1 MNYSILLV
9 VILVVVIDEIGSMK
23 LIQVKD
29 FLVLQPCRRV
39 EAGSNGTVNEIS
51 EDFLPWVL

>member
-29 FLVLQPCRRV
+29 FLVLRPCRRV